1 MGFERIIHNLPTS
14 EHPGMSVS
22 EGIIP
27 GMQRVAQFERN
38 RDAIL
43 HAYFQ
48 IGILELR
55 LRSRVPDALL
65 QGDMP
70 EVPWF
75 EKLNLNGKGLED
87 LERARAS
94 KPNSPED
101 LLSLSFWR
109 YLLSNRHY
117 GELWLPHLHK
127 AFPNLDFPKEFRTFK
142 SIDQAMDTSL
152 RLRNKIAHYNLDE
165 LGAIEHSVVKVE
177 WLIWLLN

>member
-1 MGFERIIHNLPTS
+1 
-14 EHPGMSVS
+14 
-22 EGIIP
+22 
-27 GMQRVAQFERN
+27 MQRVAQFERN
-38 RDAIL
+38 RDIIL

-55 LRSRVPDALL
+55 LRSRVPDALF
-65 QGDMP
+65 QADMP
-70 EVPWF
+70 EAPWF
-75 EKLNLNGKGLED
+75 EKLNLNKKGLDD

-94 KPNSPED
+94 KPDSPED

-127 AFPNLDFPKEFRTFK
+127 AFPNLDSPKEFRTFK
-142 SIDQAMDTSL
+142 SIDQAMDSSL

-165 LGAIEHSVVKVE
+165 LAAIEHSVAKVD
-177 WLIWLLN
+177 WLIRVLN